1 MSNCTISFVSNSTC
15 WLLGKQRGNVH
26 IIPDATPV
34 SNPAEDTMQL
44 LAYLYTP
51 DVGMVLPC
59 MVLCRGP
66 PWKLSKFS
74 ILREIRMGCTEGGV
88 ATHTDMTV

>member
-1 MSNCTISFVSNSTC
+1 MLAAGQAEGQHTH
-15 WLLGKQRGNVH
+15 L
-26 IIPDATPV
+26 PDATPV

-44 LAYLYTP
+44 LACLYTP
-51 DVGMVLPC
+51 DVGMILPC

-66 PWKLSKFS
+66 PWKLSKFN
-74 ILREIRMGCTEGGV
+74 ILREIRMGCAEGGV